1 MGKEVHISVVSPV
14 YQAEEIVSELVK
26 QLKKAIA
33 SITED
38 FEIIL
43 IDDYST
49 DKSWLKITE
58 ECNKDDRVKGIHL
71 SRNFGQHNA
80 IGAGLD
86 CANGEWVVVMDC
98 DLQDKPEEILSLYNK
113 AKEGYEIVFARRFN
127 RYDSYFKVKISYFF
141 SKIFNYLSGCNHDAA
156 IANFSI
162 INKKVV
168 LAYRLLK
175 ERNRDYTL
183 LINWL
188 GFSRATVD
196 VKHDKRFAGKST
208 YDLRKLLILAVNDI
222 IANTNKPL
230 NLSIKAG
237 FTISFFSFLTG
248 IILIIARLFNIFT
261 IEGWTSIVVSIWFI
275 CGLLMMCIGT
285 SSIYVGKIFEESKS
299 RPNYIIKNKKN
310 I

>member
-310 I
+310 L